1 MTGRLAV
8 VVRAKETA
16 AEGVVTLE
24 LAAADGALLPPWSP
38 GAHVDVHLPGGLVRQ
53 YSLCGNPGDRSAY
66 RIGVLREPDGRGGSM
81 VLHEAVSVGLE
92 LSIDGPRNNFPLV
105 DASSYLFIAG
115 GIGITPILPML
126 TAVAEGQAPWRLVYG
141 GRRRASMAFLSPLA
155 EHGGQVEVR
164 PQDETGLL
172 ELDAILDGLDA
183 ACAVYCC
190 GPEPLIQA
198 VEACCPPG
206 QLHVERFAARAVAGA
221 ETQFEVELAQ
231 SHRSVLV
238 PGGTSVLHAL
248 EAAGLSVLSSC
259 QEGTC
264 GTCET
269 GVLAGV
275 PDHRDSVLTAA
286 EQAVGDVMMICVS
299 RARTPRLVL
308 DL

>member
-1 MTGRLAV
+1 M
-8 VVRAKETA
+8 
-16 AEGVVTLE
+16 
-24 LAAADGALLPPWSP
+24 
-38 GAHVDVHLPGGLVRQ
+38 HLPGGLVRQ
-53 YSLCGNPGDRSAY
+53 YSLCGDVADRSTY
-66 RIGVLREPDGRGGSM
+66 RIAVLREPEGRGGSAA
-81 VLHEAVSVGLE
+81 VHEVVSVGDE
-92 LSIDGPRNNFPLV
+92 LALAGPRNHFALV
-105 DASSYLFIAG
+105 DAPSYLFIAG

-126 TAVAEGQAPWRLVYG
+126 AALAERRAPWRLLYG
-141 GRRRASMAFLSPLA
+141 GRTRASMAFLAPLTKY
-155 EHGGQVEVR
+155 GDQVEVR

-172 ELDAILDGLDA
+172 DLDAMLDGLDEA
-183 ACAVYCC
+183 SAIYCC
-190 GPEPLIQA
+190 GPETLIQA
-198 VEACCPPG
+198 VEAHCTRG
-206 QLHVERFAARAVAGA
+206 QLHVERFAARAAPGA
-221 ETQFEVELAQ
+221 ETHFEVELAQ
-231 SHRSVLV
+231 SRRTVPV

-269 GVLAGV
+269 AVLAGV